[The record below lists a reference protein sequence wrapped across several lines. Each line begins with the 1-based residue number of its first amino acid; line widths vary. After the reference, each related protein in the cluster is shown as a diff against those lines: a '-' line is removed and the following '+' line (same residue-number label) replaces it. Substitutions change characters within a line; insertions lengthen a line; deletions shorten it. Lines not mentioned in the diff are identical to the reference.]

1 MSGVKLFSEHGVGNG
16 RTGQPGAFRVAPAIV
31 HVYRKNKH
39 GIVYRLYMIDRRL
52 TVLRALARHG
62 TVTAAAEVCH
72 LTPSAVSHQLQA
84 LARELDVVL
93 LEHTGR
99 NVRLTAAA
107 NTLLTHADA
116 LAAGWE
122 RAQADLAA
130 YRSSTIT
137 GLLRLC
143 GFSTAGAVL
152 VPAAAAQL
160 QEKYPHLGVQVREA
174 EPERAF
180 GLLSARDVDIAVV
193 VATPGIPS
201 ADDPAFDQYMLYSEP
216 LDLLV
221 SSMHPLAG
229 RASIALAEAARD
241 AWIVGTPGTA
251 YHQLVLLACASA
263 GFAPDIAHYADEW
276 DLGAALV
283 ARGFG
288 VALVPRWARLPSD
301 YPIVRIPL
309 SEQPAPM
316 RHILAAVRAGSSYQP
331 AIAAGLDALR
341 EIAARKRE
349 DAAPDGETLGHT
361 SSEP

>member
-1 MSGVKLFSEHGVGNG
+1 
-16 RTGQPGAFRVAPAIV
+16 
-31 HVYRKNKH
+31 
-39 GIVYRLYMIDRRL
+39 
-52 TVLRALARHG
+52 
-62 TVTAAAEVCH
+62 
-72 LTPSAVSHQLQA
+72 LQA
-84 LARELDVVL
+84 LARELDLVL

-107 NTLLTHADA
+107 NTLLVYADA

-137 GLLRLC
+137 GPLRLC

-160 QEKYPHLGVQVREA
+160 REKYPHLTVQVREA
-174 EPERAF
+174 EPKRAF
-180 GLLSARDVDIAVV
+180 DLLSARDADIAVV

-201 ADDPAFDQYMLYSEP
+201 ACDPAFDQYKLYSEP
-216 LDLLV
+216 PTCR
-221 SSMHPLAG
+221 SPATTRSPSA
-229 RASIALAEAARD
+229 RASHWPRQR
-241 AWIVGTPGTA
+241 GTPGSPAHPAPPTTSSSCWPA
-251 YHQLVLLACASA
+251 PAPASPPTSPTTPTN
-263 GFAPDIAHYADEW
+263 G

-288 VALVPRWARLPSD
+288 VALVPRWAHLPSD

-309 SEQPAPM
+309 SEEPAPM
-316 RHILAAVRAGSSYQP
+316 RHILAAVRAGSGCQP

-341 EIAARKRE
+341 EIAARKQE
-349 DAAPDGETLGHT
+349 DAAPDSKTLGRT
-361 SSEP
+361 ISEP

>member
-1 MSGVKLFSEHGVGNG
+1 
-16 RTGQPGAFRVAPAIV
+16 
-31 HVYRKNKH
+31 
-39 GIVYRLYMIDRRL
+39 MIDRRL
-52 TVLRALARHG
+52 SVLRALARHG
-62 TVTAAAEVCH
+62 TVTAAAEACH

-107 NTLLTHADA
+107 NALLTHADA
-116 LAAGWE
+116 LAARWE

-160 QEKYPHLGVQVREA
+160 QERYLHLTVQVREA

-180 GLLSARDVDIAVV
+180 DLLSARDVDIAVV
-193 VATPGIPS
+193 VATPGMPS
-201 ADDPAFDQYMLYSEP
+201 ADDPAFDQYKLYSEP

-221 SSMHPLAG
+221 SGNHPLAA
-229 RASIALAEAARD
+229 RASIALAQAARD

-288 VALVPRWARLPSD
+288 VALVPRWAHLPRD

-316 RHILAAVRAGSSYQP
+316 RHILAAVRAGSSDQP

-341 EIAARKRE
+341 EIAARRE
-349 DAAPDGETLGHT
+349 DAAPDSETPGHT
-361 SSEP
+361 VRESSPNATAIDALPRSVRLSAAHGGSAGALDAIHRSDR

>member
-1 MSGVKLFSEHGVGNG
+1 M
-16 RTGQPGAFRVAPAIV
+16 
-31 HVYRKNKH
+31 HV
-39 GIVYRLYMIDRRL
+39 IVYRLYMIDRRL
-52 TVLRALARHG
+52 AVLRAVARHG

-116 LAAGWE
+116 LAARWE

-130 YRSSTIT
+130 HRSSTIT
-137 GLLRLC
+137 GRLRLC

-160 QEKYPHLGVQVREA
+160 QQKYPHLTVQVREA
-174 EPERAF
+174 EPQRAF

-193 VATPGIPS
+193 VATPGMPS
-201 ADDPAFDQYMLYSEP
+201 AGDPAFDQFKLYSEP

-221 SSMHPLAG
+221 SSGHPLAA
-229 RASIALAEAARD
+229 RAGITLAEAARD
-241 AWIVGTPGTA
+241 VWIVGTPGTA

-276 DLGAALV
+276 DLGAGLV

-288 VALVPRWARLPSD
+288 VALVPRWAHLPSD
-301 YPIVRIPL
+301 YPVARIPL

-316 RHILAAVRAGSSYQP
+316 RHILAAVRAGSSNQP

-341 EIAARKRE
+341 EIAASKRE
-349 DAAPDGETLGHT
+349 DTAPDSETCGHT
-361 SSEP
+361 VPESSPGATAIDALPRSVWSG

>member
-1 MSGVKLFSEHGVGNG
+1 
-16 RTGQPGAFRVAPAIV
+16 
-31 HVYRKNKH
+31 
-39 GIVYRLYMIDRRL
+39 
-52 TVLRALARHG
+52 
-62 TVTAAAEVCH
+62 
-72 LTPSAVSHQLQA
+72 
-84 LARELDVVL
+84 
-93 LEHTGR
+93 
-99 NVRLTAAA
+99 
-107 NTLLTHADA
+107 
-116 LAAGWE
+116 
-122 RAQADLAA
+122 LAA

-180 GLLSARDVDIAVV
+180 GLLSARDTDIAVV

-201 ADDPAFDQYMLYSEP
+201 ANDPAFDQYMLYSEP

-221 SSMHPLAG
+221 CSIHPLAD

-263 GFAPDIAHYADEW
+263 GFAPGIAHYADEW

-288 VALVPRWARLPSD
+288 VALVPRWAHLPSN

-349 DAAPDGETLGHT
+349 DAAPDIKPLGTTIPEHSPGAT
-361 SSEP
+361 TVGASARTRAPRAGPRPAR